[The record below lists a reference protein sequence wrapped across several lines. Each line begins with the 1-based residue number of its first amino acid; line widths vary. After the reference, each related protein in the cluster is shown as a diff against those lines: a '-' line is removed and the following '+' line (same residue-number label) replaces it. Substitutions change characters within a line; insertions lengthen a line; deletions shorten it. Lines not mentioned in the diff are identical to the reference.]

1 MIEVENLVKS
11 FGATRAV
18 RGISFTVKNG
28 EIYGLLGPNG
38 SGKSTTLK
46 ILAGIMKPTS
56 GRVLVDGIDVSENP
70 LRVKEITGYVP
81 ETPALYESLTPVE
94 FFNFIGSVR
103 RIPREQLE
111 ERVTT
116 LARAFGIE
124 KYLGELI
131 GSLSFGTKQKISLI
145 SALLHDP
152 KVLILDEA
160 MNGLDPRSARILRE
174 LLIQFKDEGR
184 SIVFSTHVLQLAEM
198 LCDRVGVIYNGE
210 IIAEGTVDEL
220 KEFAHEE
227 SLEDVFLKLTESQA
241 EVFAVVQ
248 ALKETL

>member
-1 MIEVENLVKS
+1 MIEAENLVKT
-11 FGATRAV
+11 FGSTHAL

-38 SGKSTTLK
+38 SGKSTTMK
-46 ILAGIMKPTS
+46 ILAGILRPTS
-56 GRVLVDGIDVSENP
+56 GRVLVDGVNVSENP
-70 LRVKEITGYVP
+70 IKVKEIVGYVP
-81 ETPALYESLTPVE
+81 ETPVLYESLTPIE

-103 RIPREQLE
+103 RIPG
-111 ERVTT
+111 ERLNEMVET
-116 LARAFGIE
+116 LVKAFGIE

-131 GSLSFGTKQKISLI
+131 GSLSFGTKQKVSLI

-160 MNGLDPRSARILRE
+160 MNGLDPKSARILRE
-174 LLIQFKDEGR
+174 LLLQFKGEGR

-198 LCDRVGVIYNGE
+198 ICDRVGVIYNGE

-220 KEFAHEE
+220 KKFAHEE
-227 SLEDVFLKLTESQA
+227 SLEDVFLKLTESQD
-241 EVFAVVQ
+241 EIFAVVR
-248 ALKETL
+248 ALKERL